1 VINQFK
7 RVKFRVQ
14 IHVTLDEGEF
24 LRVMQPFFLPFGL
37 FKVIKF
43 SL

>member
-1 VINQFK
+1 MNQFR

-14 IHVTLDEGEF
+14 FRVTLDEGEF
-24 LRVMQPFFLPFGL
+24 LRVMQPFFLLFGV
-37 FKVIKF
+37 FKVVKF

>member
-1 VINQFK
+1 MKQFK

-14 IHVTLDEGEF
+14 IHVTLEEGEF
-24 LRVMQPFFLPFGL
+24 LRVMQPFFLPFGV
-37 FKVIKF
+37 FKVVKF

>member
-1 VINQFK
+1 MNQFK

-24 LRVMQPFFLPFGL
+24 LRVMQLFFSPFGV
-37 FKVIKF
+37 FKVVKC